1 MSVEKPPKHGVVRVA
16 ADAGV
21 SIATVSRAFNEPGLV
36 REDVRNRII
45 KAAAAI
51 GYIPNSAAKALRLQR
66 TRLVGAVIPS
76 LDHAIYSK
84 LVNSFQQQLAAT
96 GYTVVVLTVGFDS
109 AAVFPGIRQ
118 IVERGAEALMIV
130 GTIEDKD
137 LRNFLLMS
145 GMPWVQTYS
154 VASDR
159 ADPAIGF
166 DNFAAMREV
175 IEHLLALGHRDLAMI
190 CGVLNG
196 NDRQQARAAA
206 FRSALQQAGLP
217 PDMPVLERPY
227 SLQNGITAM
236 REILSVYPQTTAV
249 ACSSDILAFGALH
262 ACKEAGRAV
271 PRDISVSGFDDLEF
285 ATLTDPSLTTVAIGA
300 DEMGRLAGERI
311 AAALEARLP
320 IEGQCL
326 PTKLL
331 IRGSTGSA
339 PKASGANGPM

>member
-1 MSVEKPPKHGVVRVA
+1 MASEKSPKHGVVRVA
-16 ADAGV
+16 SDAGV
-21 SIATVSRAFNEPGLV
+21 SIATVSRAFNDPGLV

-84 LVNSFQQQLAAT
+84 LVNSFQQQLAET

-130 GTIEDKD
+130 GKVEDKE
-137 LRNFLLMS
+137 LRNFLS
-145 GMPWVQTYS
+145 IRGMPWVQTYS
-154 VASDR
+154 IASEP

-190 CGVLNG
+190 SGVLLG
-196 NDRQQARAAA
+196 NDRQQARASA
-206 FRSALQQAGLP
+206 FRSTLQQAGLGA
-217 PDMPVLERPY
+217 DMPVIATPY
-227 SLQNGITAM
+227 SLQNGVNAM
-236 REILSVYPQTTAV
+236 RHILERYPQTTAV

-262 ACKEAGRAV
+262 ACKEAGKSV

-285 ATLTDPSLTTVAIGA
+285 ATLTEPSLTTVAIGA

-331 IRGSTGSA
+331 VRGSTGPSPRCGGA
-339 PKASGANGPM
+339 ASIG